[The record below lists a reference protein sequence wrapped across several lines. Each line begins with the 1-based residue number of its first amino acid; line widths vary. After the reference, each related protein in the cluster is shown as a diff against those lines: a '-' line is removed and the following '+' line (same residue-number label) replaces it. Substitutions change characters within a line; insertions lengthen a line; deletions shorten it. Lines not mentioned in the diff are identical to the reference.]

1 MIDEFGAGFWAELI
15 FLALFSIVLIGVI
28 LYVFSKP
35 LKTLLYIFKGRK
47 LRAEIIYMP
56 ITDES
61 GMLLTLTP
69 IAAYEDES
77 GLHTLTLR
85 KEDFL
90 DYGKSPLR
98 DGGKAT
104 VFADENGE
112 FTTLYHFF
120 RTLIQAI
127 LLAAMP
133 VLLLI
138 GSAGMLYQEITDYHI
153 MERIFSRM

>member
-28 LYVFSKP
+28 LYVLSKP

-47 LRAEIIYMP
+47 LRAEIMYMP

-61 GMLLTLTP
+61 GIPQILTP

-77 GLHTLTLR
+77 GLHTLILR

-98 DGGKAT
+98 DGRKAT
-104 VFADENGE
+104 VFADENGG

-138 GSAGMLYQEITDYHI
+138 GSAGMLYCEITDYHI
-153 MERIFSRM
+153 IERIFSSM